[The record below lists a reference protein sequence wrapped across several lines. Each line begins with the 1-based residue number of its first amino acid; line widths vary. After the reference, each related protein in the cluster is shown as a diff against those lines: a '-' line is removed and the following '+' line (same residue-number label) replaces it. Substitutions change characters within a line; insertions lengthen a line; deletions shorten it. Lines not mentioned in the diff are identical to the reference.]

1 MREVTTSGHCP
12 SKRNEVRLLQFDFLR
27 ATEMAALN
35 CMPWIGKGEKES
47 ADSAACDA
55 IRGMFDVM
63 DIRGE
68 IVIGEGIKDE
78 APGLFAGER
87 VGNWREGTP
96 RVDIAIDPLDGTT
109 NFSKGL
115 PNAISCIAVAVRGN
129 ENIPALQFVPA
140 FYMKKLAYPPV
151 VRKAWIKDGS
161 LPLDINAPIADVIA
175 LTARLLE
182 KSVRDVVVMVLD
194 RPRNASI
201 IEDVRSAGA
210 SLRMIVDGDISA
222 ALGPAMPKSGVDL
235 YAGIGGAPEGI
246 LAAAGLRCMGGG
258 MQAQMWPR
266 DEQELASLA
275 ECGWS
280 DHVEQ
285 VYRSRDLVHG
295 NDILF
300 IATGVSDSPLLRG
313 VQVRGTT
320 MITHSV
326 LMRQRSGSVRFV
338 STEHDLVKR
347 PLRLRSTNAA
357 SSVQENGR
365 MTSFDSPHRD
375 LEEPRRAVLQSS
387 LRRRAKSHVS
397 SFLLFGAPGSGKGT
411 IGKALGALPGFTH
424 CSSGDIIRAAASHE
438 TESSERWKSVASG
451 ALISDEDL
459 WELFDEYLD
468 RLVKGCVAACNEPML
483 LIDGIPRCHSQV
495 VELSKRVEVRG
506 VFHLDCG
513 DPDTM
518 VRRLQRRFNHD
529 ARPDDASE
537 QVIHDRLRL
546 FREQTLPLLKLYPDE
561 IVHRIDA
568 TRRPDIVLS
577 HTLKQIE
584 RVWCDSS
591 PLSDSG
597 GASFCA
603 ASTGAYSVS
612 NFSGDL

>member
-1 MREVTTSGHCP
+1 MREVS
-12 SKRNEVRLLQFDFLR
+12 SFNSSQSERNEVRLLQFDFLR

-68 IVIGEGIKDE
+68 IVIGEEIKDE

-87 VGNWREGTP
+87 VGKWREGAP

-115 PNAISCIAVAVRGN
+115 PNAISCIAVAVRGD

-151 VRKAWIKDGS
+151 VRKAWVKDGN
-161 LPLDINAPIADVIA
+161 LPLDIYAPMTEVIA

-182 KSVRDVVVMVLD
+182 KSARDVVVMVLD

-201 IEDVRSAGA
+201 IEEVRSAGA

-222 ALGPAMPKSGVDL
+222 ALGPAMAKSGVDL

-266 DEQELASLA
+266 DEHELASLA
-275 ECGWS
+275 KCGWS
-280 DHVEQ
+280 DHVEK

-295 NDILF
+295 DDILF
-300 IATGVSDSPLLRG
+300 IATGLNDSPLLRG
-313 VQVRGTT
+313 VQVRGSKV
-320 MITHSV
+320 ITHSV

-357 SSVQENGR
+357 RPVQANGAMASS
-365 MTSFDSPHRD
+365 DSPRRRTDEPH
-375 LEEPRRAVLQSS
+375 LEGLQSS
-387 LRRRAKSHVS
+387 LRRHVKSQVS
-397 SFLLFGAPGSGKGT
+397 CILLFGAPGSGKGT

-438 TESSERWKSVASG
+438 TESSERWKPVASG
-451 ALISDEDL
+451 ALILDADL
-459 WELFDEYLD
+459 WELFDEYLN
-468 RLVKGCVAACNEPML
+468 RYSKGCVDAFNEPVL

-495 VELSKRVEVRG
+495 VELSKRVAVRG

-518 VRRLQRRFNHD
+518 VRRLKSRFNHD

-561 IVHRIDA
+561 IVYRIDA

-577 HTLKQIE
+577 DILKQIE
-584 RVWCDSS
+584 QVRSWQDQYKLEV
-591 PLSDSG
+591 
-597 GASFCA
+597 AR
-603 ASTGAYSVS
+603 
-612 NFSGDL
+612 